1 MGKIVGLIVK
11 KPEQKPEFVCPVC
24 GKTYASQE
32 NLDKHIAAKH
42 SEGEAPEDENA

>member
-1 MGKIVGLIVK
+1 MGRIVGLIIN

-24 GKTYASQE
+24 GKAYASQE

-42 SEGEAPEDENA
+42 SEDEVPKGEDA